1 MSNSDIATNFDVAP
15 GVLWEQVDVKVML
28 IDQASSELVT
38 LNPVGSLI
46 WRTLAEASSSVGR
59 LAGVVSAEFPE
70 VGLTQATA
78 DVEAFLDE
86 LVRLGFVSS
95 AA

>member
-1 MSNSDIATNFDVAP
+1 MSNFGVAN

-46 WRTLAEASSSVGR
+46 WRTLAAGPAPVDR
-59 LAGVVSAEFPE
+59 LAEVVSAAFPE
-70 VGLTQATA
+70 VDLTQATA
-78 DVEAFLDE
+78 DVEVFLDE

>member
-1 MSNSDIATNFDVAP
+1 MSNFAVAN

-46 WRTLAEASSSVGR
+46 WQTLTAGPAAVDRLAE
-59 LAGVVSAEFPE
+59 VVNEAFPE
-70 VGLTQATA
+70 VGLTQAAA
-78 DVEAFLDE
+78 DVEVFLDE
-86 LVRLGFVSS
+86 LVRLGFVAS
-95 AA
+95 AD

>member
-1 MSNSDIATNFDVAP
+1 LSNFDVAS

-46 WRTLAEASSSVGR
+46 WRTLAEAPTSVSR
-59 LAGVVSAEFPE
+59 LAEVVNEAFPE
-70 VGLTQATA
+70 VSLTQAGT
-78 DVEAFLDE
+78 DVETFLDE
-86 LVRLGFVSS
+86 LVRLGFVSPTT
-95 AA
+95 